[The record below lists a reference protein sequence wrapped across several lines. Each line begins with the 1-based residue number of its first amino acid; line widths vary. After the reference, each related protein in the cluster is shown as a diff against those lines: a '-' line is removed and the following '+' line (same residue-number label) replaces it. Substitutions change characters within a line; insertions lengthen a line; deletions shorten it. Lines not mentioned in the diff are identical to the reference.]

1 MPRSLVEPVVLTDT
15 GMGNSTYLVDLGN
28 GGALVVDPARDLR
41 AVRAAAAARGLRVRF
56 AADTHLHADFL
67 SGSLQLAADRGSD
80 AVAGAVEVLASAA
93 GGRCWPHR
101 RLADGDEVDLGGLRL
116 RAWATPGHTDEHL
129 AFVLLDGDLPV
140 GVFSG
145 GSLIVGSAARTD
157 LIDPERTEELARSQY
172 RSVQHLLE
180 LPDEVAVWPTHGA
193 GSFCSAP
200 AGASRT
206 STIGTERTTNPLLQ
220 TTTED
225 EFVAALQ
232 ASLGSYP
239 TYFDRLGE
247 INRRGPAVL
256 DEPLRLPG
264 ITASDLQRLQDQ
276 EAVVVDVRPATSFAA
291 GHVPG
296 SVSIPLRP
304 AFATWLGWVVAPDR
318 PVVVVRDPDQ
328 DVDDVVWQTANVGY
342 YPLAGELAGGMGGW
356 TDRPVATVGLAA
368 PDELAG
374 RAVLDVRQP
383 AEYADGHLPG
393 AAHIELG
400 TLARQPND
408 AATAAAG
415 TVVMCGH
422 GERAMTAASLLQ
434 RGGATGVSVLIGGAD
449 DWAAV
454 TGEHLATGPAEPTG

>member
-1 MPRSLVEPVVLTDT
+1 MPRSPVEPVVLTDA
-15 GMGNSTYLVDLGN
+15 GLGNSTYLVDLGD

-80 AVAGAVEVLASAA
+80 AVAATVEVLASAA
-93 GGRCWPHR
+93 GHRCWPHR
-101 RLADGDEVDLGGLRL
+101 ALVDGDELDLGGLRL

-145 GSLIVGSAARTD
+145 GSLLVGSAARTD
-157 LIDPERTEELARSQY
+157 LIDPKRTEELARSQY
-172 RSVQHLLE
+172 RSVQRLLE

-206 STIGTERTTNPLLQ
+206 SSIGAQRTANPLLQ
-220 TTTED
+220 TASED
-225 EFVAALQ
+225 EFVAALL
-232 ASLGSYP
+232 ASLGTYP

-247 INRRGPAVL
+247 VNRRGPALL
-256 DEPLRLPG
+256 DELRLPSLPG
-264 ITASDLQRLQDQ
+264 PDVQLLQDQ
-276 EAVVVDVRPATSFAA
+276 GAVVVDVRPAASFAA

-304 AFATWLGWVVAPDR
+304 AFATWLGWVVPPDR

-328 DVDDVVWQTANVGY
+328 DLDDVVWPAANIGY
-342 YPLAGELAGGMGGW
+342 DHLVGELAGGMGGW
-356 TDRPVATVGLAA
+356 TDQVATIGLAE
-368 PDELAG
+368 PSGLTG
-374 RAVLDVRQP
+374 QRMLDVRQA
-383 AEYADGHLPG
+383 AEYADGHVPG
-393 AAHIELG
+393 AAHRELG
-400 TLARQPND
+400 TLARLPDD
-408 AATAAAG
+408 AAAAAAG

-434 RGGATGVSVLIGGAD
+434 RGGARDMAVLIGGAD
-449 DWAAV
+449 DWATV
-454 TGEHLATGPAEPTG
+454 TGEDLATGPAEPTR